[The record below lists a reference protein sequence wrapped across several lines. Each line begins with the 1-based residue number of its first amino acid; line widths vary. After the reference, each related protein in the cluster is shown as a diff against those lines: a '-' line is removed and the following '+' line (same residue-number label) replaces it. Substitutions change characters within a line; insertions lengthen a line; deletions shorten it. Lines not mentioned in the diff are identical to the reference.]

1 MKVLNCNTFFRHNK
15 IIIIID
21 ILIIPYFFD
30 MTSIILL
37 LFFLK
42 IDRRRSRVLL
52 KKNHSYLLDL
62 VEAKLCHV
70 RCAFQ
75 EVKWRD
81 VECFEVFLSI
91 SAFDML
97 QVVF

>member
-1 MKVLNCNTFFRHNK
+1 MKVLNCNTFFRHK
-15 IIIIID
+15 KIIIID

-37 LFFLK
+37 LFLK

-52 KKNHSYLLDL
+52 NKNHSYLLDL

-81 VECFEVFLSI
+81 VDCFEIFLSI